1 MTELIESK
9 TPDEL
14 YEFLLD
20 DIHENNIMD
29 FEESSIKIFAPEIY
43 FDITRKT
50 VWKNFVNYPD
60 YLNRDESH
68 MIAFVNKELK
78 TTTSKNKDNNLLI
91 NGRKNMNQ
99 IKTILSN
106 YININVKCAAC
117 KSINT
122 NIFRN
127 QSLRLDFI
135 KCNVCN
141 VESVIKK

>member
-29 FEESSIKIFAPEIY
+29 FEESSI
-43 FDITRKT
+43 KT